1 MALFGRSDKEKE
13 AGGSSDAPPPRPV
26 MGREGY
32 CRICNKRV
40 MFTRCWQRPRPLAKC
55 EACGAP
61 FDNPAAVYGK
71 TIPACPRC
79 GEYLEQPGFE
89 YGMCDGC
96 GSKYEF
102 VQGAKPSLLPN
113 RVQREAMDKIGRAWV
128 RE

>member
-13 AGGSSDAPPPRPV
+13 AVASSGVPQARPV

-32 CRICNKRV
+32 CRICKKRV

-55 EACGAP
+55 EACSAP
-61 FDNPAAVYGK
+61 FDNPVAVYAK

-79 GEYLEQPGFE
+79 GEYLEQAGFE

-102 VQGAKPSLLPN
+102 VQGAKASLLPN
-113 RVQREAMDKIGRAWV
+113 RVQRDEMDKVGRAWI